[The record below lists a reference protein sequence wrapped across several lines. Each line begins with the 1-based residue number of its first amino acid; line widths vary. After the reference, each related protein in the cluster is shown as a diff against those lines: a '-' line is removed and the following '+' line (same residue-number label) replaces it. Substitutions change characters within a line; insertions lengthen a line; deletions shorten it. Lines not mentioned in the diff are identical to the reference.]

1 MSKIEEHKHLVF
13 VATAILNNQ
22 FSERLKRLTK
32 DTLNRAGLDWD
43 EKNNRVIFLI
53 LDIISKKIFNI

>member
-43 EKNNRVIFLI
+43 EKNNRVIV
-53 LDIISKKIFNI
+53 K